1 MNELKDIAIIYKL
14 NVNFNKLEYIPYKVI
29 SGIYDEVNEELIDN
43 NGTPYRHII
52 EGENYGFAGR
62 RNLRECNKEFPLL
75 PLPILKTKILNAS
88 KKIKYELNSFIT
100 EEEVIPLINIFMKN
114 SYSDE
119 SILIDRD
126 ILSFYI
132 TYYPEAFPEIEKEY
146 GIKISISKED
156 EILTEEDK
164 TNKIENPITKD
175 KTNIN
180 VKELYNDITQT
191 VIDQNEP
198 IMKIL
203 TAIWKQYNDFSP
215 NKSRNM
221 LINGSTGVGKTEIF
235 RQLTK
240 RINIPCYIAN
250 ATEYTA
256 SGYVGKDITDML
268 KSLLDITKGDINK
281 AERGILIIDE
291 LDKLAETN
299 KNNSQVNQ
307 KDVQEALLKLVEDGK
322 YDLTYQGRRIT
333 FDTSKLLIVGMGS
346 FSRIDL
352 TPDKVVGF
360 EQTSK
365 SRQYK
370 DLTTEDFVKN
380 GMIPE
385 LIGRFPIVIQMNE
398 LNHDSYLR
406 IINSNNSALNMNK
419 IFLEKFGIELIVT
432 SEAKNEIALSAGKQ
446 GFGARSLDVIIEK
459 ALSNASY
466 EIAANPELYNELIIT
481 EETIK
486 DNKKYTLK
494 RKK

>member
-14 NVNFNKLEYIPYKVI
+14 NVSFNKLEYIPCKVI
-29 SGIYDEVNEELIDN
+29 SGIYDEVNEELIDGT
-43 NGTPYRHII
+43 GTPYRHII
-52 EGENYGFAGR
+52 EGENYGFAAR
-62 RNLRECNKEFPLL
+62 KNLREYLKESPLL
-75 PLPILKTKILNAS
+75 PLPILKAKILNSA
-88 KKIKYELNSFIT
+88 KKIKYELNSIIV
-100 EEEVIPLINIFMKN
+100 EEEVIPLINIYMKTG
-114 SYSDE
+114 YSNE
-119 SILIDRD
+119 SILLDRD
-126 ILSFYI
+126 ILAFYI

-146 GIKISISKED
+146 GIKISISNENDIKVSENI
-156 EILTEEDK
+156 ETNQ
-164 TNKIENPITKD
+164 TNKPKDKIEVNVINLYNEITK
-175 KTNIN
+175 
-180 VKELYNDITQT
+180 T

-235 RQLTK
+235 RQLVK
-240 RINIPCYIAN
+240 KINVPCYIAN

-256 SGYVGKDITDML
+256 SGYIGRDITDML
-268 KSLLDITKGDINK
+268 RSLLDITNGDVK
-281 AERGILIIDE
+281 RAERGILIIDE

-299 KNNSQVNQ
+299 KGHSQVNQ
-307 KDVQEALLKLVEDGK
+307 KDVQESLLKLVEDGK
-322 YDLTYQGRRIT
+322 YDLIYSGRKIT

-352 TPDKVVGF
+352 TCDKVVGF
-360 EQTSK
+360 NQSSK
-365 SRQYK
+365 PKLYK

-385 LIGRFPIVIQMNE
+385 LIGRFPVVIQMNE

-406 IINSNNSALNMNK
+406 IINSDNSALNMNK
-419 IFLEKFGIELIVT
+419 VFLEKFGIELTVT
-432 SEAKNEIALSAGKQ
+432 PAAMNEIALSADKQ

-459 ALSNASY
+459 ALSVASY
-466 EIAANPELYNELIIT
+466 EIASNPEVYNELIVT

-486 DNKKYTLK
+486 NNKVYTLK
-494 RKK
+494 KKK

>member
-1 MNELKDIAIIYKL
+1 MKELKDIAIIYKL
-14 NVNFNKLEYIPYKVI
+14 NVNFNKLEYIPYKVV
-29 SGIYDEVNEELIDN
+29 SGIYDEINEELIDET
-43 NGTPYRHII
+43 GTPYRHII
-52 EGENYGFAGR
+52 EGESQGFAAR
-62 RNLRECNKEFPLL
+62 KNIREYLKEFPLL
-75 PLPILKTKILNAS
+75 PLPILKTKILNTA
-88 KKIKYELNSFIT
+88 KKVKYELNTFIT
-100 EEEVIPLINIFMKN
+100 EEDTIPLINIFMKD
-114 SYSDE
+114 SYSNE

-132 TYYPEAFPEIEKEY
+132 TYYPEVLKDIEEEYNIKIKIMNEEEENISLPTKEIEKKD
-146 GIKISISKED
+146 KIDINVQMLYNE
-156 EILTEEDK
+156 
-164 TNKIENPITKD
+164 ITKA
-175 KTNIN
+175 
-180 VKELYNDITQT
+180 

-215 NKSRNM
+215 NKSRNI

-240 RINIPCYIAN
+240 IINVPCYIAN

-256 SGYVGKDITDML
+256 SGYIGKDVTDML
-268 KSLLDITKGDINK
+268 KSLLDITKGDVNK

-299 KNNSQVNQ
+299 KFHSQVNQ
-307 KDVQEALLKLVEDGK
+307 KDVQESLLKLVEDGK
-322 YDLTYQGRRIT
+322 YDLTYNGRKIT

-346 FSRIDL
+346 FSRINL
-352 TPDKVVGF
+352 ATDKVVGF

-365 SRQYK
+365 PRQYK

-385 LIGRFPIVIQMNE
+385 LIGRFPVVIQMNE

-406 IINSNNSALNMNK
+406 IINSTYGALTMNK
-419 IFLEKFGIELIVT
+419 IFLEKFGIQLIVT
-432 SEAKNEIALSAGKQ
+432 NNALNEIAFLADKQ

-459 ALSNASY
+459 ALSVASY
-466 EIAANPELYNELIIT
+466 EIASNPEVYNELIVT

-486 DNKKYTLK
+486 NNKVYTLK